1 MSYLVYDLETTGLS
15 PVHDVPLQAA
25 FIQADAD
32 LTIQREITLRCRL
45 PNHVVPSPD
54 AMTVTGITPTMLQE
68 QDLSHLEMMA
78 QIGRIIADAK
88 PCLVLGY
95 NILRYD
101 EEVLRQN
108 FFQTLLPPYL
118 TSLTGHGRA
127 DVYRMLQAVALFE
140 PDAVVIPKGS
150 DGKPSMKLGDV
161 CRSNGIALSEDEAH
175 DAVSDVRATLALF
188 KLLLEGAPS
197 IMATMLSH
205 AKKSGP
211 LGLIDSGQPL
221 VLANGS
227 RCLPVLPMVASP
239 VNPAAWAAIDLN
251 RDPGEYIDL
260 AAPDLL
266 ALIRSNRSPVRS
278 IRTNAQP
285 ILMAWDQGHHALG
298 ERPPD
303 AIYHDRV
310 RSLWA
315 HPTFTRQ
322 VVLALQSQ
330 YADREP
336 SPWVEER
343 LYEEGFITDGDAA
356 ASVRW
361 HQLPWS
367 ERAGHAARHIRDPR
381 LRTLAI
387 RQCYLHDPLSLSAD
401 ARSRGDAWLRHR
413 LMTEDEV
420 PWTTFPKAVARCDEM
435 LSDPTRSDDRSL
447 MLTIRDWLAEKRMAL
462 GPEPNRGE
470 EADAA

>member
-1 MSYLVYDLETTGLS
+1 MSYLVYDLETTGLN
-15 PVHDVPLQAA
+15 PVHDVPLQAS

-45 PNHVVPSPD
+45 PGHVVPSPD
-54 AMTVTGITPTMLQE
+54 AMLVTRLTPSMLEE
-68 QDLSHLEMMA
+68 QDLSHVEMMA

-88 PCLVLGY
+88 PCLALGY

-140 PDAVVIPKGS
+140 PNAVVIPVGAE
-150 DGKPSMKLGDV
+150 GKPVMKLGPV
-161 CRSNGIALSEDEAH
+161 CRANGIALSEDDAH
-175 DAVSDVRATLALF
+175 DALSDVRATLALF
-188 KLLLEGAPS
+188 KLLLERAPS
-197 IMATMLSH
+197 TMATMLAH
-205 AKKSGP
+205 ARKSGP

-221 VLANGS
+221 VLASGS

-251 RDPGEYIDL
+251 RDPAEFVDL
-260 AAPDLL
+260 AAPDMM

-278 IRTNAQP
+278 VRTNAQP
-285 ILMAWDQGHHALG
+285 ILLPWAQGHHALT
-298 ERPPD
+298 ERQSD

-310 RSLWA
+310 RALWA

-322 VVLALQSQ
+322 LVLALQGQ

-343 LYEEGFITDGDAA
+343 LYTGGFVTDNDAA
-356 ASVRW
+356 ACVRW

-367 ERAGHAARHIRDPR
+367 ERAGHAARHIQDPR

-387 RQCYLHDPLSLSAD
+387 RQCYLHDPWSLSPE
-401 ARSRGDAWLRHR
+401 ARLRGDAWLRHR
-413 LMTEDEV
+413 LLTEDEV
-420 PWTTFPKAVARCDEM
+420 PWMTIPKAISRCDEM
-435 LSDPTRSDDRSL
+435 LSDPTRSGDPSL
-447 MLTIRDWLAEKRMAL
+447 ILAIRNWLSERRMAL
-462 GPEPNRGE
+462 GPEPEPGA

>member
-1 MSYLVYDLETTGLS
+1 MSYLVYDLETTGLN
-15 PVHDVPLQAA
+15 PIHDVPVQAA

-32 LTIQREITLRCRL
+32 LSIRREITLRCRL
-45 PNHVVPSPD
+45 PAHVIPSPD
-54 AMTVTGITPTMLQE
+54 ALAVTGLTPTMLE
-68 QDLSHLEMMA
+68 DQDLSHVKMMA

-88 PCLVLGY
+88 PCMMLGY

-101 EEVLRQN
+101 EEVLRQS
-108 FFQTLLPPYL
+108 FFQTLLPPYAS
-118 TSLTGHGRA
+118 SLTGHGRA
-127 DVYRMLQAVALFE
+127 DVFRMMQAVAQFE
-140 PDAVVIPKGS
+140 PDAVIIPRGV
-150 DGKPSMKLGDV
+150 DGKPVMKLGEV
-161 CRSNGIALSEDEAH
+161 CRANGIALSEEDAH
-175 DAVSDVRATLALF
+175 DASADVRATLALF
-188 KLLLEGAPS
+188 KLLLEKAPS
-197 IMATMLSH
+197 TMATMLAH

-221 VLANGS
+221 VLASGS

-266 ALIRSNRSPVRS
+266 ALIRSNHSPVRS

-285 ILMAWDQGHHALG
+285 ILLAWDKGCHALT
-298 ERPPD
+298 ERQSN
-303 AIYHDRV
+303 AIYHNRV

-322 VVLALQSQ
+322 LVLALQDQ

-336 SPWVEER
+336 SPWPEER
-343 LYEEGFITDGDAA
+343 LYEGGFITDSDAA
-356 ASVRW
+356 ACVRW
-361 HQLPWS
+361 HQLAWS
-367 ERAGHAARHIRDPR
+367 ERAGHAARHIQDPR

-387 RQCYLHDPLSLSAD
+387 RQCYLQEPWSLSTD

-413 LMTEDEV
+413 LLTEDEV
-420 PWTTFPKAVARCDEM
+420 PWTTLPRAISRCDEM
-435 LSDPTRSDDRSL
+435 LSDPTRSGDLSL
-447 MLTIRDWLAEKRMAL
+447 ILAIRNWLSERRMAL
-462 GPEPNRGE
+462 ASEPEPGA